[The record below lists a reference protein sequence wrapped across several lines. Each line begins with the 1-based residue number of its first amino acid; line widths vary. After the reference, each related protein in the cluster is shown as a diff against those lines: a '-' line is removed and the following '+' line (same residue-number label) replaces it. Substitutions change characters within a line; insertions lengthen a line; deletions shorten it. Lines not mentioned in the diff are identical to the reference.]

1 MTEPSWTAP
10 DVLLLIVVV
19 IELAFVIAG
28 LLNAVIRLQRIVAAL
43 NTVTLNKTADWRFK
57 DRRSAP

>member
-19 IELAFVIAG
+19 IELALVIAG